1 MEPNWA
7 LAGEL
12 LLAASGLWPTDPLT
26 RDTAEEAEKL
36 PKAWAEEMRALLEG
50 KPKRK
55 PKQAP
60 AIRYLATWK
69 RLNIESD
76 SEPLV
81 AQLLD
86 GRIAGAFK
94 AVRDR
99 ALRYLQ
105 KELQPLVVDDLQGS
119 RFLEPSLSQQLRGN
133 QLVAVANNPG
143 AVIYSLRAGVVSPD
157 ALELF
162 HKVFPAIDDLVRRT
176 YDREL
181 MRQRTARASYRIPWP
196 AEVVLRALF
205 GVPMGTAPA
214 SPPASGGLAPE
225 AQLPSIEIR
234 RDRLE
239 AQTRTDRVADLGP

>member
-1 MEPNWA
+1 HRDPRGALRREEAQPGGHPRPVHLGSRRPRRQCLGGRARGGPARRRAPGDRLCGLLARRRWRARPRGGVAMEPNWA

-69 RLNIESD
+69 RLNVESD

-99 ALRYLQ
+99 
-105 KELQPLVVDDLQGS
+105 
-119 RFLEPSLSQQLRGN
+119 
-133 QLVAVANNPG
+133 
-143 AVIYSLRAGVVSPD
+143 
-157 ALELF
+157 
-162 HKVFPAIDDLVRRT
+162 
-176 YDREL
+176 
-181 MRQRTARASYRIPWP
+181 
-196 AEVVLRALF
+196 
-205 GVPMGTAPA
+205 
-214 SPPASGGLAPE
+214 
-225 AQLPSIEIR
+225 
-234 RDRLE
+234 
-239 AQTRTDRVADLGP
+239 